1 MRGGV
6 TDAGRTTNEWTLK
19 IELLSHWKL
28 EAEFR
33 NLSFHL
39 GNRLLD
45 IVAPKNQS
53 MYMQQTKSFFISSS
67 SWYYTYNTWIVPHFH
82 QPFIVAR
89 WIRFWWIGA
98 NNNGL
103 LRHKILLIVSF
114 VIEHLWPLLLPSSV
128 FKTLVLHH
136 TRFTTWTVGLIDD
149 CCYRCNHST
158 SRDIDCQ
165 L

>member
-1 MRGGV
+1 MQDER
-6 TDAGRTTNEWTLK
+6 RTTNERTLK

-67 SWYYTYNTWIVPHFH
+67 SWHYTYNT
-82 QPFIVAR
+82 
-89 WIRFWWIGA
+89 
-98 NNNGL
+98 
-103 LRHKILLIVSF
+103 
-114 VIEHLWPLLLPSSV
+114 
-128 FKTLVLHH
+128 
-136 TRFTTWTVGLIDD
+136 
-149 CCYRCNHST
+149 
-158 SRDIDCQ
+158 
-165 L
+165 